1 MLPDKS
7 AGRDPAA
14 ADGVFEDVREAERFY
29 ANLGWVTL
37 PTKPGE
43 KRPFF
48 SYAER
53 RDAGTVTTPE
63 EAKRWWGISPQYGI
77 AIGLGGD
84 GPTVVDVDSAAACAA
99 LADRLGDTPV
109 TWTADSGSADPGRF
123 HLYFETPP
131 GLPAAAKLTPWH
143 DDLEFR
149 GAGGLIQGVPSTHPS
164 GGRYR
169 WREGRS
175 PVDLPL
181 APLPGAIATEFHAH
195 AERQAVGADR
205 PAGVRPAT
213 AAPPTAMTAAHRLR
227 VEHLPGVCRTTKRFL
242 LGEFAEGPDWNGRLF
257 RAACDLAG
265 NEYDDAWAEAALLL
279 GAAPWDAAEGEK
291 ALATIESALSQPRSP
306 AVERPEFAAQI
317 RNRFRR

>member
-1 MLPDKS
+1 MLIDRS

-14 ADGVFEDVREAERFY
+14 ADGVFDDVRTAERFY

-43 KRPFF
+43 KRPFLP
-48 SYAER
+48 YADR

-63 EAKRWWGISPQYGI
+63 EAKRWWGISPHYGV

-84 GPTVVDVDSAAACAA
+84 GPTVVDVDSAAAGAA
-99 LADRLGDTPV
+99 LADRLGGTPG
-109 TWTADSGSADPGRF
+109 TWTVDSGSADPDRF

-131 GLPAAAKLTPWH
+131 DLPAAAKITPWH
-143 DDLEFR
+143 AELEFR
-149 GAGGLIQGVPSTHPS
+149 GGGGLIQGAPSLHPS
-164 GGRYR
+164 GDRYR
-169 WREGRS
+169 WRDGRS
-175 PVDLPL
+175 PLDLPL
-181 APLPGAIATEFHAH
+181 APLPAAIAAEFYAD
-195 AERQAVGADR
+195 AERKAVGTHRSAGAR
-205 PAGVRPAT
+205 PVT
-213 AAPPTAMTAAHRLR
+213 AAPPTAMTAAYRLR

-265 NEYDDAWAEAALLL
+265 NGRDDAWAEAALLL
-279 GAAPWDAAEGEK
+279 GAAPWDAAQEEK

-306 AVERPEFAAQI
+306 AVERPDFAAQL
-317 RNRFRR
+317 RRRAL